1 MANEM
6 LSNIIVQRLNTAASP
21 NSYQTLENP
30 MSGVTVGQ
38 TQPLVDV
45 TNLSDTARRYISG
58 LEDGD
63 EFSIECAAT
72 HASPSVQQLFISLN
86 GTTQTLRITSTRTEV
101 SPNTIRYYSFEAVF
115 LGWSLTPSVGE
126 ADKLT
131 FNFKI
136 SGAITRTQG

>member
-6 LSNIIVQRLNTAASP
+6 LTNIQVQIQEATSP
-21 NSYQTLENP
+21 LTYTNLENV

-45 TNLSDTARRYISG
+45 TNLSDSARRYISG

-63 EFSIECAAT
+63 EFSIECAYVHT
-72 HASPSVQQLFISLN
+72 SPSVQQRFIALN
-86 GTTQTLRITSTRTEV
+86 GTNNTIRVVHTRTDV
-101 SPNTIRYYSFEAVF
+101 SPNTIHYFLFSAVF
-115 LGWSLTPSVGE
+115 LGYSLNNEVGE
-126 ADKLT
+126 SAKVT

-136 SGAITRTQG
+136 SGAITRTQA